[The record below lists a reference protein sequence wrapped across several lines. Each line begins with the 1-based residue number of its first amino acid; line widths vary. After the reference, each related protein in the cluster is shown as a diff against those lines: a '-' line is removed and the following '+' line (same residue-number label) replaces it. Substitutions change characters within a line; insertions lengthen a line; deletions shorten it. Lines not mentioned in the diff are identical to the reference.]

1 MKVATAQLRHWLHFS
16 LTLCLSFRPSVCLSS
31 VRLSVWCLA
40 TLSAEDHKDART
52 VLARQHRT
60 LARDWHDAV
69 RSRMTNDR
77 VTHSVWT
84 LGPPS
89 ATARRQ
95 QSVETSGSDVDQKLA
110 KIITSN
116 KKALENVKKIST
128 ILTVQYYNSCCCN
141 ARRTYSINW
150 VFSTSLVIPC
160 TLTYG
165 PYRTR

>member
-69 RSRMTNDR
+69 RSRITNDR

-89 ATARRQ
+89 ATARRRLA
-95 QSVETSGSDVDQKLA
+95 ETSGSDVDQKLA

-165 PYRTR
+165 QYRTR